1 MHPTEADRVIEAIHR
16 AGLHVLVFAS
26 AQLYRLGRSDQKDVR
41 RGLNRVKELIAQG
54 VNVAYAS
61 NDVRDAFNPFGNG
74 DLLLEGL
81 IVAQAAHLGSD
92 DELATVFDMVTKHAA
107 RVLGVEAGYGIE
119 TGDRADLVVLEARS
133 VAEAVR
139 SQAEKTLV
147 IKAGKPVAVNN
158 RQSELL

>member
-1 MHPTEADRVIEAIHR
+1 MIEAIHR
-16 AGLHVLVFAS
+16 AQLHVLVFAS

-41 RGLNRVKELIAQG
+41 RGLTRVKELITDG

-92 DELATVFDMVTKHAA
+92 DELATVFDMVTKCAA
-107 RVLGVEAGYGIE
+107 RVLGVEEGYGIE
-119 TGDRADLVVLEARS
+119 TGNRADFVILEARS
-133 VAEAVR
+133 VAEALR
-139 SQAEKTLV
+139 SQAEKAYV
-147 IKAGKPVAVNN
+147 IKAGETVAIN
-158 RQSELL
+158 RRHSELL